1 MRASEQVF
9 GAVVMLTVL
18 LDVFLR
24 GIHARIGTGI
34 LSPKLT
40 RLTWRL
46 FQGPP
51 AGRYEPMV
59 LAFHGPAIPLLLVLT
74 RSGLLAS
81 DAGLIMQPERG
92 TGVRASSG
100 ETPTDLVPPSTPAAA
115 AFSIVGASDFAPHTA
130 AIKTRPSKRRP
141 RRPTTD
147 VCHSLAMRLCCRGCF
162 LAECSGSFPTQA
174 VQTLLRPYPECP
186 RKHLLAKLTRLP
198 RMKTTDFV

>member
-1 MRASEQVF
+1 MKIRCRRREWIAMRASERVF

-24 GIHARIGTGI
+24 GFTPVSERES
-34 LSPKLT
+34 SPPKRT

-46 FQGPP
+46 FRDPP

-147 VCHSLAMRLCCRGCF
+147 VCRSLAMRLCCRGCF
-162 LAECSGSFPTQA
+162 LADCSGLFRPKPCKRSFGRILN
-174 VQTLLRPYPECP
+174 VQKITIR
-186 RKHLLAKLTRLP
+186 
-198 RMKTTDFV
+198 